1 MVNAPGRFLGRLYT
15 GRKTDYY
22 TAGCRDCEQ
31 KGPVDSVLSGQD
43 SSGGDAWR
51 LRRRKV
57 NESTRGE

>member
-43 SSGGDAWR
+43 SSGETHGGFEGG
-51 LRRRKV
+51 K
-57 NESTRGE
+57 